1 MYFFDKHPDFKTCT
15 LFEDD
20 CGQEA
25 TYETWYAHA
34 DELGALARE
43 YECFHLSDVLGLNIF
58 SVGAVLLLLSDRM
71 VVCCAGTAFSVRLP
85 ETGAKIHIFRHSR
98 SGRG

>member
-1 MYFFDKHPDFKTCT
+1 M
-15 LFEDD
+15 
-20 CGQEA
+20 
-25 TYETWYAHA
+25 
-34 DELGALARE
+34 
-43 YECFHLSDVLGLNIF
+43 GLNIF